1 MPGPTILRRAATGFV
16 LRTRPMT
23 LSTAGL
29 KSLIT
34 TTRKTMKPG
43 ASYIPDP
50 KVRSALLAEHDRDG
64 VRVLLACEHPKWAAE
79 VFALGDP
86 GCPWPAAATA
96 QDVATAAFGP
106 LAAHFPRLIK
116 RLSGATLTC
125 AVRHDPQ
132 PDAPDLGGWFLM
144 YALPERGGPTLWI
157 GGPPDPAPEFHVE
170 GWELP
175 PELAAF
181 YRQHNGFG
189 VLLDEFGWTGV
200 GPGVQP
206 SVQLAVPQV
215 DAEVKTADLLRL
227 SRGEG
232 DAGEGGWCFS
242 HAKPGARKKRP
253 AGAADP
259 SLAIVDF
266 DDRLGIRGEPV
277 PFDFYGFFDRWM
289 VGDPKDELP
298 IAESP

>member
-1 MPGPTILRRAATGFV
+1 
-16 LRTRPMT
+16 MT
-23 LSTAGL
+23 LSTASL

-34 TTRKTMKPG
+34 STRKTMKPG
-43 ASYIPDP
+43 MGYVPDP
-50 KVRSALLAEHDRDG
+50 KLRTSVVAEHGLDG
-64 VRVLLACEHPKWAAE
+64 VRVLLACEHPKWSAE
-79 VFALGDP
+79 VVALGSP
-86 GCPWPAAATA
+86 GCPWAEADSPLA
-96 QDVATAAFGP
+96 VATAAFGP
-106 LAAHFPRLIK
+106 IAEHLPRLLK
-116 RLSGATLTC
+116 RLAGATLTC
-125 AVRHDPQ
+125 AVKHTPQ
-132 PDAPDLGGWFLM
+132 PDGPDLGGWFLL
-144 YALPERGGPTLWI
+144 YALPERSGPTLWI
-157 GGPPDPAPEFHVE
+157 GGPPDESPAFTAE

-175 PELAAF
+175 PDLRRF

-206 SVQLAVPQV
+206 SVQLAVPQL
-215 DAEVKTADLLRL
+215 DAEIKTADLLRL

-253 AGAADP
+253 DAAVDP

-277 PFDFYGFFDRWM
+277 PFDFFGFFDRWM

-298 IAESP
+298 LAESP

>member
-1 MPGPTILRRAATGFV
+1 
-16 LRTRPMT
+16 MT

-29 KSLIT
+29 KSLINS
-34 TTRKTMKPG
+34 TRKTMKAG

-50 KVRSALLAEHDRDG
+50 KVRNALLAEHGRDG
-64 VRVLLACEHPKWAAE
+64 VRVLLACEHPKWSADVVE
-79 VFALGDP
+79 LGQS
-86 GCPWPAAATA
+86 GCPWPEAATPLEL
-96 QDVATAAFGP
+96 ATAAFGP
-106 LAAHFPRLIK
+106 IAAHLPRLLK

-125 AVRHDPQ
+125 AVRHNPQ

-144 YALPERGGPTLWI
+144 YALPERSGPTLWI
-157 GGPPDPAPEFHVE
+157 GGPPEPNPEFHVE

-175 PELAAF
+175 PDLRAF
-181 YRQHNGFG
+181 YQPHNGFG

-200 GPGVQP
+200 APGVQP
-206 SVQLAVPQV
+206 SVLLAVPQV
-215 DAEVKTADLLRL
+215 DAEMKTGDLLRL

-242 HAKPGARKKRP
+242 HAKPGARKKKP
-253 AGAADP
+253 GATVDP

-298 IAESP
+298 LAESP

>member
-1 MPGPTILRRAATGFV
+1 
-16 LRTRPMT
+16 MT

-34 TTRKTMKPG
+34 TTRKTMKSG
-43 ASYIPDP
+43 AGYIPDP
-50 KVRSALLAEHDRDG
+50 KVRSALLAEHGRDG
-64 VRVLLACEHPKWAAE
+64 VRVLLACEHPQWSAE
-79 VFALGDP
+79 VIELGEP
-86 GCPWPAAATA
+86 GCPWPTATSPLA
-96 QDVATAAFGP
+96 VATAAFGP
-106 LAAHFPRLIK
+106 IAAHLPRLIK
-116 RLSGATLTC
+116 RLANATLTC
-125 AVRHDPQ
+125 AVRHTPQ
-132 PDAPDLGGWFLM
+132 ADAPDLGGWFLL

-157 GGPPDPAPEFHVE
+157 GGPPDPDPVFHAE

-175 PELAAF
+175 LELRAF

-206 SVQLAVPQV
+206 SVHLSVP
-215 DAEVKTADLLRL
+215 ALNPTIKTSDLLRL

-242 HAKPGARKKRP
+242 HAKPGARKKRSP
-253 AGAADP
+253 GAADP

-289 VGDPKDELP
+289 VGDPQDELP
-298 IAESP
+298 LAESP

>member
-1 MPGPTILRRAATGFV
+1 
-16 LRTRPMT
+16 MT
-23 LSTAGL
+23 LSTASL

-34 TTRKTMKPG
+34 STRKTMKPG
-43 ASYIPDP
+43 MGYVPDS
-50 KVRSALLAEHDRDG
+50 KLRTSVVAEHGLDG
-64 VRVLLACEHPKWAAE
+64 VRVLLACEHPKWSAE
-79 VFALGDP
+79 VVALGSP
-86 GCPWPAAATA
+86 GCPWAEADSPLG
-96 QDVATAAFGP
+96 VATAAFGP
-106 LAAHFPRLIK
+106 IAEHLPRLLK
-116 RLSGATLTC
+116 RLAGATLTC
-125 AVRHDPQ
+125 AVKHTAQSDG
-132 PDAPDLGGWFLM
+132 PDLGGWFLL
-144 YALPERGGPTLWI
+144 YALPERSGPTLWI
-157 GGPPDPAPEFHVE
+157 GGPPDESPAFTAE

-175 PELAAF
+175 PDLRRF

-206 SVQLAVPQV
+206 SVQLAVPQL
-215 DAEVKTADLLRL
+215 DAEIKTADLLRL

-253 AGAADP
+253 ESAVDP

-277 PFDFYGFFDRWM
+277 PFDFFGFFDRWM

-298 IAESP
+298 LAESP

>member
-1 MPGPTILRRAATGFV
+1 MCLEV
-16 LRTRPMT
+16 QPMT

-34 TTRKTMKPG
+34 STRKTMKAG
-43 ASYIPDP
+43 ASYIPDA
-50 KVRSALLAEHDRDG
+50 KLRTSLLAEHGRDG
-64 VRVLLACEHPKWAAE
+64 VRVLLACEHPAWAAE
-79 VFALGDP
+79 VVELGHP
-86 GCPWPAAATA
+86 ECPWPEAATPLEL
-96 QDVATAAFGP
+96 ATAAFGP
-106 LAAHFPRLIK
+106 LAQHLPRLLK

-125 AVRHDPQ
+125 AVRHKPQ
-132 PDAPDLGGWFLM
+132 DDAPDLGGWFLV
-144 YALPERGGPTLWI
+144 YALPERSGPTLWI
-157 GGPPDPAPEFHVE
+157 GGPPDPAPEFTAA

-175 PELAAF
+175 SELRAF

-200 GPGVQP
+200 APGLQP
-206 SVQLAVPQV
+206 SVQLAVPAL
-215 DAEVKTADLLRL
+215 DAKVKTSDLLRI

-232 DAGEGGWCFS
+232 DAGEGGWCFT
-242 HAKPGARKKRP
+242 HAKAGARKKKP
-253 AGAADP
+253 GASAEGA
-259 SLAIVDF
+259 LAIVDF

-277 PFDFYGFFDRWM
+277 PFDFLGFFDRWM

>member
-1 MPGPTILRRAATGFV
+1 
-16 LRTRPMT
+16 MT

-34 TTRKTMKPG
+34 ATRKTMKPG
-43 ASYIPDP
+43 ASYVPDP
-50 KVRSALLAEHDRDG
+50 KVRTRLLAEHGRDG
-64 VRVLLACEHPKWAAE
+64 LRVLLACEHPSWSAE
-79 VFALGDP
+79 VFELGDP
-86 GCPWPAAATA
+86 GCPWPAAASPLEL
-96 QDVATAAFGP
+96 ATAAFGP
-106 LAAHFPRLIK
+106 LAPQLPRLIK

-125 AVRHDPQ
+125 AVRHTPQ
-132 PDAPDLGGWFLM
+132 ADAPDLGGWFLM

-157 GGPPDPAPEFHVE
+157 GGPPEPAPEFHVE

-175 PELAAF
+175 PELGAF

-206 SVQLAVPQV
+206 SVHLAVPALAADV
-215 DAEVKTADLLRL
+215 HTADLLRF
-227 SRGEG
+227 SHGEG
-232 DAGEGGWCFS
+232 DAGEGGWCFA
-242 HAKPGARKKRP
+242 HAKPGARKKKP
-253 AGAADP
+253 AGAP
-259 SLAIVDF
+259 ESGLTIVDF

-277 PFDFYGFFDRWM
+277 PFDFLGFFDRWM

-298 IAESP
+298 LAESP